1 MTKPSKEQIAALKQA
16 IAAQETTNSR
26 TQSKKRWSN
35 NGLNCLMTAVLQSI
49 DGLEDR

>member
-1 MTKPSKEQIAALKQA
+1 MTKPPEEQIAALKQA

-26 TQSKKRWSN
+26 TQSKSGGHIKD
-35 NGLNCLMTAVLQSI
+35 LVMAAILQPI